1 MQEILKIKK
10 QFETEKEKLFN
21 NQEVLEDAFKFCIN
35 YSLLVEEYIFK
46 VLAKQ
51 KIKFVLVAAGSFS
64 RRELSPYSD
73 IDLMFILD
81 NIEGHEKG
89 IEDSVTLLWDI
100 GIEISHTVREFSDI
114 DKFLEDD
121 LTSFTQF
128 FETRFL
134 IGNKELYKTWNEKIL
149 SVLDETHKTRLLNQY
164 FSDIKLRHKKYGE
177 SPKVLEPNVKSSA
190 GGLRDFHTIE
200 WIYSIK
206 NNTIISNQEEI
217 TQTELFLLK
226 MKKEKFID
234 SRGVKRLLN
243 SYKTLLRVR
252 NLLHVLSN
260 RREDRLEFT
269 LQEKIA
275 HSLGYTE
282 NNWKEFMFEYFIAT
296 NIVFRFS
303 RTLVKKYEE
312 ELSTPVSEFLSI
324 ELDEDFSIKD
334 NLIYLNKE
342 RELSIS
348 EAMRGFYYRGLH
360 KARFSQNL
368 RSIIIN
374 SALDVEDS
382 EQYSLSS
389 SVFFREILKLPYKV
403 GETLSVMNGLG
414 ILGAFLP
421 EFGSLIGFFQPGV
434 YHCYTADEHTLIA
447 IKNLECLKENDSL
460 LGHIFDS
467 IKVKDTLYLS
477 VLLHDIAKPE
487 SISGHEIIGAEIA
500 ETIMMQLGYGQ
511 EETELV
517 QFLVKNHLAMEQ
529 VAFRRNLKDPET
541 LDNFVSLFS
550 SKTELNYLFLLT
562 YADLS
567 AVSPVVWTS
576 WKSELLEE
584 LYKKSCSMLND
595 KLSGKELLYENTLA
609 MISNPNIANNDVVKS
624 HVESIDDASYL
635 QLYSHEEINE
645 HVKEIESGNKVSVF
659 FKEENGFTNI
669 TVIARDSESLLARLC
684 GSLSISDL
692 NIHDAKIFTRKD
704 GIVIDN
710 FNVTDFR
717 SKRFVEEEKYS
728 SIKKNIVAALL
739 NELHITQEF
748 NKIKS
753 RWWRI
758 ENKLFKRKDKIKID
772 FEEYD
777 NYSIIDVHSPD
788 RIGMLYQITSKMNEL
803 GLVIYFAKIATKSDD
818 VVDSFYVLD
827 RNGNKITDSD
837 YELITLELKL
847 AIDEIL

>member
-1 MQEILKIKK
+1 MQETLEIKK
-10 QFETEKEKLFN
+10 QFKLEKEKLFT
-21 NQEVLEDAFKFCIN
+21 NQEVLEDAFKLCIS

-46 VLAKQ
+46 ALAGRKVEC
-51 KIKFVLVAAGSFS
+51 VLVAAGSFS
-64 RRELSPYSD
+64 RRELSPHSD

-81 NIEGHEKG
+81 KIDGHEKG
-89 IEDSVTLLWDI
+89 IEESVTLLWDI

-114 DKFLEDD
+114 DKFLKDD

-134 IGNKELYKTWNEKIL
+134 IGNKGLYKKWNEKIL

-164 FSDIKLRHKKYGE
+164 FADIKTRHKKYGE

-200 WIYSIK
+200 WIYSIR
-206 NNTIISNQEEI
+206 NNTIISNQEET

-226 MKKEKFID
+226 MENENFID
-234 SRGVKRLLN
+234 ARGVRRLLN

-275 HSLGYTE
+275 LSLGYKE
-282 NNWKEFMFEYFIAT
+282 NNWKEFMFEYFNAT
-296 NIVFRFS
+296 NIVHRFS
-303 RTLVKKYEE
+303 RTLVKRYEE
-312 ELSTPVSEFLSI
+312 ELSIPVSEYLSI
-324 ELDEDFSIKD
+324 SLDDDFSIKD
-334 NLIYLNKE
+334 NLIYLNKKK
-342 RELSIS
+342 ELSIS
-348 EAMRGFYYRGLH
+348 EAMRVFYYRGLYH
-360 KARFSQNL
+360 ARFSQSL
-368 RSIIIN
+368 RSTIVN

-389 SVFFREILKLPYKV
+389 SVFFREILKLPHKV
-403 GETLSVMNGLG
+403 GESLSVMNSLG
-414 ILGAFLP
+414 ILGSFLP
-421 EFGSLIGFFQPGV
+421 EFRDLIGFFQPGV

-447 IKNLECLKENDSL
+447 IKNLEFLNKKESL
-460 LGHIFDS
+460 LGNIFDS
-467 IKVKDTLYLS
+467 IKTKDTLYLS
-477 VLLHDIAKPE
+477 VLLHDIAKPM

-511 EETELV
+511 DEINLV
-517 QFLVKNHLAMEQ
+517 QFLVKNHLIMEQ
-529 VAFRRNLKDPET
+529 VAFRRNLNNPET

-550 SKTELNYLFLLT
+550 NKKELNFLYLLT

-584 LYKKSCSMLND
+584 LYRKSCAMLSD
-595 KLSGKELLYENTLA
+595 KLSGEELLYKNTLA
-609 MISNPNIANNDVVKS
+609 MINNPEIANNDVVKS
-624 HVESIDDASYL
+624 HVNSIDDDGYL

-659 FKEENGFTNI
+659 FKEDTGFTNI
-669 TVIARDSESLLARLC
+669 TVIAKDSESLLARLC

-710 FNVTDFR
+710 FNVTEFR
-717 SKRFVEEEKYS
+717 SK
-728 SIKKNIVAALL
+728 
-739 NELHITQEF
+739 
-748 NKIKS
+748 
-753 RWWRI
+753 
-758 ENKLFKRKDKIKID
+758 
-772 FEEYD
+772 
-777 NYSIIDVHSPD
+777 
-788 RIGMLYQITSKMNEL
+788 
-803 GLVIYFAKIATKSDD
+803 
-818 VVDSFYVLD
+818 
-827 RNGNKITDSD
+827 
-837 YELITLELKL
+837 
-847 AIDEIL
+847 

>member
-1 MQEILKIKK
+1 MQETLKIKN
-10 QFETEKEKLFN
+10 QFEKEKEILFN
-21 NQEVLEDAFKFCIN
+21 NQEMLEDAFKLCIN

-46 VLAKQ
+46 ALSKRKVKY
-51 KIKFVLVAAGSFS
+51 VLVAAGSFS

-81 NIEGHEKG
+81 KVEGHEKR
-89 IEDSVTLLWDI
+89 IEESVTLLWDI

-114 DKFLEDD
+114 EKFLKDD

-134 IGNKELYKTWNEKIL
+134 IGNKDLYKTWNEKIL
-149 SVLDETHKTRLLNQY
+149 SVLDETHKRRLLHQY
-164 FSDIKLRHKKYGE
+164 FEDIKIRHKKFGE
-177 SPKVLEPNVKSSA
+177 SPKLLEPNVKSSA

-200 WIYSIK
+200 WIYLIK
-206 NNTIISNQEEI
+206 NNIIISNQEEI

-226 MKKEKFID
+226 MKNEKFID
-234 SRGVKRLLN
+234 SRGVQRLLS
-243 SYKTLLRVR
+243 SYKSLLRVR
-252 NLLHVLSN
+252 NLLHVLSS
-260 RREDRLEFT
+260 RREDRLEFAF
-269 LQEKIA
+269 QEKIA
-275 HSLGYTE
+275 FSLGYKE
-282 NNWKEFMFEYFIAT
+282 SNWKEFMFEYFNAT
-296 NIVFRFS
+296 NIVHRFS
-303 RTLVKKYEE
+303 RTLVKRYEE
-312 ELSTPVSEFLSI
+312 ELSTPISEFLSI
-324 ELDEDFSIKD
+324 ELDADFSIKD
-334 NLIYLNKE
+334 NLIYLNNE
-342 RELSIS
+342 REISIS
-348 EAMRGFYYRGLH
+348 EAMRVFYYRGLH
-360 KARFSQNL
+360 HARFSQSL
-368 RSIIIN
+368 RSTIIN
-374 SALDVEDS
+374 SALDVEES

-403 GETLSVMNGLG
+403 GESLSVMNSLG

-421 EFGSLIGFFQPGV
+421 EFRDLIGFFQPGV

-447 IKNLECLKENDSL
+447 IKNLESL
-460 LGHIFDS
+460 GESSSFLGNLFNS
-467 IKVKDTLYLS
+467 IKVKDTLYLA
-477 VLLHDIAKPE
+477 VLLHDIAKPL

-500 ETIMMQLGYGQ
+500 ETIMMQLGYEQG
-511 EETELV
+511 ETELV

-529 VAFRRNLKDPET
+529 VAFRRNLNDPET

-550 SKTELNYLFLLT
+550 NKKQLNYIYLLT

-567 AVSPVVWTS
+567 AVSPVVWTN

-584 LYKKSCSMLND
+584 LYKKSCVMLND
-595 KLSGKELLYENTLA
+595 KLSGEELLYENTLA
-609 MISNPNIANNDVVKS
+609 MVNNPKIANNDIVKS
-624 HVESIDDASYL
+624 HVESIDDTSYL

-669 TVIARDSESLLARLC
+669 TIITRDSESLLARLC

-692 NIHDAKIFTRKD
+692 NIHGAKIFTRKD

-710 FNVTDFR
+710 FTVTDYR
-717 SKRFVEEEKYS
+717 SKKLVEEEKYI
-728 SIKKNIVAALL
+728 SIKKNIYASIL
-739 NELHITQEF
+739 NEFHITQEL

-758 ENKLFKRKDKIKID
+758 ENKLFKRKNKIEID

-788 RIGMLYQITSKMNEL
+788 RIGMLYQITNKMNEL
-803 GLVIYFAKIATKSDD
+803 GLVIYFAKIATKADD
-818 VVDSFYVLD
+818 IIDAFYVLD

-837 YELITLELKL
+837 HELITLELKL
-847 AIDEIL
+847 AIEEIL

>member
-1 MQEILKIKK
+1 MQETLEIKS
-10 QFETEKEKLFN
+10 QFKAEKEKLFN
-21 NQEVLEDAFKFCIN
+21 NQEMLEDAFKLCIN

-46 VLAKQ
+46 VLANR
-51 KIKFVLVAAGSFS
+51 KIKCVLVAAGSFS

-81 NIEGHEKG
+81 KIEGYEKG
-89 IEDSVTLLWDI
+89 IEESVTLLWDI

-114 DKFLEDD
+114 EKFLKDD

-134 IGNKELYKTWNEKIL
+134 IGNKEIYKKWNAKIL

-164 FSDIKLRHKKYGE
+164 FADIKKRHKKYGE
-177 SPKVLEPNVKSSA
+177 SPKVLEPNVKLSA

-243 SYKTLLRVR
+243 SYKTLLLVR

-269 LQEKIA
+269 FQEKIA
-275 HSLGYTE
+275 FSLGYKE
-282 NNWKEFMFEYFIAT
+282 SNWKEFMFEYFNAT
-296 NIVFRFS
+296 NIVHRFS
-303 RTLVKKYEE
+303 RTLVKRYEE
-312 ELSTPVSEFLSI
+312 ELSTPISEFLSI
-324 ELDEDFSIKD
+324 ELDDDFSIKD
-334 NLIYLNKE
+334 NLIYLNAE
-342 RELSIS
+342 RDISIS
-348 EAMRGFYYRGLH
+348 EAMRVFYYRGLH
-360 KARFSQNL
+360 HARFSQSL
-368 RSIIIN
+368 RSTIIN
-374 SALDVEDS
+374 SALDVEES

-389 SVFFREILKLPYKV
+389 SVFFREILKLPHKV
-403 GETLSVMNGLG
+403 GETLSVMNSLG

-421 EFGSLIGFFQPGV
+421 EFRDLIGFFQPGV

-447 IKNLECLKENDSL
+447 IKNLESL
-460 LGHIFDS
+460 NESNSFLRNIFDS
-467 IKVKDTLYLS
+467 IKIKDTLYLS
-477 VLLHDIAKPE
+477 VLLHDIAKPM

-500 ETIMMQLGYGQ
+500 ETIMVQLGYEQ

-517 QFLVKNHLAMEQ
+517 QFLVKNHLTMEQ
-529 VAFRRNLKDPET
+529 VAFRRNLNDPET
-541 LDNFVSLFS
+541 LDNFVALFS
-550 SKTELNYLFLLT
+550 NLKQLNYLYLLT

-567 AVSPVVWTS
+567 AISPVVWTN

-584 LYKKSCSMLND
+584 LYKKSYAMLSD
-595 KLSGKELLYENTLA
+595 KLSGEELLYKNTLA
-609 MISNPNIANNDVVKS
+609 MISNSEIADNEVVKS

-659 FKEENGFTNI
+659 FKEENSFTNI
-669 TVIARDSESLLARLC
+669 TVITRDSESLLARLC

-704 GIVIDN
+704 GIIIDN

-717 SKRFVEEEKYS
+717 SKKFVDKEKYN

-739 NELHITQEF
+739 NELHIMQEF

-758 ENKLFKRKDKIKID
+758 ENSIFKRKDKIKID

-788 RIGMLYQITSKMNEL
+788 RIGMLYQITNKMNEL

-837 YELITLELKL
+837 HGLITLELKL
-847 AIDEIL
+847 AIEEIL

>member
-1 MQEILKIKK
+1 MQETLEIKK
-10 QFETEKEKLFN
+10 QFETEKEILFN
-21 NQEVLEDAFKFCIN
+21 NQEMLEDAFKLCIN

-46 VLAKQ
+46 ALSKRKVKC
-51 KIKFVLVAAGSFS
+51 VLVAAGSFS

-73 IDLMFILD
+73 INLMFILK
-81 NIEGHEKG
+81 NLEGYEKG
-89 IEDSVTLLWDI
+89 IEESVALLWDI
-100 GIEISHTVREFSDI
+100 GIEISYTVREFSDI
-114 DKFLEDD
+114 DKFLKDD

-149 SVLDETHKTRLLNQY
+149 SVLDEKHKTRLLHQY
-164 FSDIKLRHKKYGE
+164 FADIKKRHKKFGE
-177 SPKVLEPNVKSSA
+177 SPKALEPNVKLSA

-200 WIYSIK
+200 WIYSIR

-226 MKKEKFID
+226 MKNEKFID
-234 SRGVKRLLN
+234 GRAVQRLLN

-252 NLLHVLSN
+252 NMLHVLSS
-260 RREDRLEFT
+260 RRDDRLEFT
-269 LQEKIA
+269 LQENIA
-275 HSLGYTE
+275 LALGYTE
-282 NNWKEFMFEYFIAT
+282 SNWKEFMFEYFNAT
-296 NIVFRFS
+296 NIVHRFS
-303 RTLVKKYEE
+303 RTLVKRYEE
-312 ELSTPVSEFLSI
+312 ELSTPISEYLSI
-324 ELDEDFSIKD
+324 ELDDDFSIKD

-348 EAMRGFYYRGLH
+348 EAMRVFYYRGLH
-360 KARFSQNL
+360 HARFSQSL
-368 RSIIIN
+368 RSTIIN
-374 SALDVEDS
+374 SALDVEES

-389 SVFFREILKLPYKV
+389 SVFFREILKLPHKV
-403 GETLSVMNGLG
+403 GESLSVINSLG

-421 EFGSLIGFFQPGV
+421 EFRDLIGFFQPGV
-434 YHCYTADEHTLIA
+434 YHRFTTDEHTLIA
-447 IKNLECLKENDSL
+447 IKNLESL
-460 LGHIFDS
+460 YESNTFLGNIFDS

-477 VLLHDIAKPE
+477 VLLHDIAKPM

-500 ETIMMQLGYGQ
+500 ETIMMQLGYEQ

-517 QFLVKNHLAMEQ
+517 QFLVKNHLSMEQ
-529 VAFRRNLKDPET
+529 VAFRRNLNDPET
-541 LDNFVSLFS
+541 LDNFVALFAN
-550 SKTELNYLFLLT
+550 KKQLNYLYLLT
-562 YADLS
+562 YADLA
-567 AVSPVVWTS
+567 AVSPIVWTN

-584 LYKKSCSMLND
+584 LYKKSCAMLSD
-595 KLSGKELLYENTLA
+595 KLSGEELLYENTLA
-609 MISNPNIANNDVVKS
+609 MISNPKIADNIKVKS
-624 HVESIDDASYL
+624 HIESIDDASYL

-645 HVKEIESGNKVSVF
+645 HVKEIESGNRVSLF
-659 FKEENGFTNI
+659 FKEKNGFTNI
-669 TVIARDSESLLARLC
+669 TVITRDSESLLARLC
-684 GSLSISDL
+684 GALSISDL

-710 FNVTDFR
+710 FNVTDF
-717 SKRFVEEEKYS
+717 KFNKLVEEEKYS
-728 SIKKNIVAALL
+728 LIRRNVNAALL

-748 NKIKS
+748 NKLKS

-758 ENKLFKRKDKIKID
+758 ENKLFKRKEQTKID

-777 NYSIIDVHSPD
+777 NYSIIDVHAPD

-803 GLVIYFAKIATKSDD
+803 GLVVYFAKIATKSDD

-837 YELITLELKL
+837 HELIILELKL